1 MQMRPPI
8 AAPDQD
14 ARRAR
19 ELSNYWRIRLTT
31 AIDQLEREARR
42 MLQLEEEL
50 GAFATRYYEAIS
62 EPVQRL
68 DALEMQLPD
77 PKAKD
82 LVPEFNDIVTQCQA
96 RAGRRVELKKRYR
109 SLAQEIHPDRA
120 MVIESTGFGASSMSR
135 LNVAYQ
141 KGDLAALLKLDAELM
156 VAELCGDDL
165 SDTALLESALYEI
178 KRASDTY
185 ADGYRTLL
193 GSPLNTLM
201 LRSMSARIAGWDL
214 VETVKQKVEQ
224 RIEEKERA
232 LFTAVTAMSETEW
245 AEPTQMM

>member
-1 MQMRPPI
+1 
-8 AAPDQD
+8 
-14 ARRAR
+14 
-19 ELSNYWRIRLTT
+19 
-31 AIDQLEREARR
+31 
-42 MLQLEEEL
+42 
-50 GAFATRYYEAIS
+50 
-62 EPVQRL
+62 
-68 DALEMQLPD
+68 
-77 PKAKD
+77 
-82 LVPEFNDIVTQCQA
+82 
-96 RAGRRVELKKRYR
+96 
-109 SLAQEIHPDRA
+109 
-120 MVIESTGFGASSMSR
+120 
-135 LNVAYQ
+135 
-141 KGDLAALLKLDAELM
+141 M